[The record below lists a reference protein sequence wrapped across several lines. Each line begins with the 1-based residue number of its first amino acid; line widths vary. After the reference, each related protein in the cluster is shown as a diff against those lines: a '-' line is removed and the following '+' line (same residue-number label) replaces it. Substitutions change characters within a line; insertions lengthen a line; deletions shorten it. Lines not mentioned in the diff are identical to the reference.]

1 MKFGN
6 HTSRNKNDRD
16 WNPSTIDY
24 NLMQWRFL
32 SSEDND
38 SVVSKDIFNFSPS
51 DVRKVSPIAR
61 EECSPWDNYA
71 SPNGEYS
78 NPSEQL
84 TPQELEEYYYLKQKQ
99 AELDQRIKEIEQKRL
114 KSGEW
119 ISTLLSSYTIF
130 SFR

>member
-1 MKFGN
+1 
-6 HTSRNKNDRD
+6 
-16 WNPSTIDY
+16 
-24 NLMQWRFL
+24 MQWRFL

-51 DVRKVSPIAR
+51 DVRKVSPIAI
-61 EECSPWDNYA
+61 EDYSSWNNYA
-71 SPNGEYS
+71 SPNEKYS

-114 KSGEW
+114 KSGEAFD
-119 ISTLLSSYTIF
+119 TLNSLNYLF
-130 SFR
+130 Y